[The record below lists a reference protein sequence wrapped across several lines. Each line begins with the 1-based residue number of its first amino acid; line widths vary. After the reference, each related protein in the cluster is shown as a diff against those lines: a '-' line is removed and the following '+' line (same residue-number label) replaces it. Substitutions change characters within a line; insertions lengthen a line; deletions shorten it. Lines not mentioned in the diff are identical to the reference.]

1 MEYNLDRFIIAQ
13 ERDFYKALSEIKQE
27 RKCSHWMWYIFPE
40 LKGLGYSATSEF
52 YGISGLEEAKEY
64 LSNNYLRDN
73 LLKICNAILHTST
86 NNIEEILEYP
96 DNLKLKSSM
105 TLFDYISEKDNIYSL
120 VLDKFYNGE
129 KDKLTLGLIEK

>member
-1 MEYNLDRFIIAQ
+1 MEYNLNRFIIAQ

-52 YGISGLEEAKEY
+52 YGISDLEEAKEY
-64 LSNNYLRDN
+64 LSNDYLRGN
-73 LLKICNAILHTST
+73 LLKICNALLYTST

-129 KDKLTLGLIEK
+129 QDTLPLGLIEK

>member
-52 YGISGLEEAKEY
+52 YGISDLEEAKEY
-64 LSNNYLRDN
+64 LSNDYLRGN
-73 LLKICNAILHTST
+73 LLKICNALLYTST

>member
-64 LSNNYLRDN
+64 LSNDYLRGN
-73 LLKICNAILHTST
+73 LLKICNALLYTST

>member
-1 MEYNLDRFIIAQ
+1 MEYNLNRFIIAQ

-40 LKGLGYSATSEF
+40 LKGLGYSDTSEF
-52 YGISGLEEAKEY
+52 YGISDLEEAIEY
-64 LSNNYLRDN
+64 LSNDYLRGN
-73 LLKICNAILHTST
+73 LLKICNALLYTST

>member
-1 MEYNLDRFIIAQ
+1 MEYNLNRFIIAQ

-52 YGISGLEEAKEY
+52 YGISDLEEAKEY
-64 LSNNYLRDN
+64 LSNDYLRGN
-73 LLKICNAILHTST
+73 LLKICNALLYTST

>member
-64 LSNNYLRDN
+64 LSNDYLRGN
-73 LLKICNAILHTST
+73 LLKICNALLYTST

-105 TLFDYISEKDNIYSL
+105 TLFDYISKKDNIYSL

>member
-1 MEYNLDRFIIAQ
+1 MEYNLNRFIIAQ
-13 ERDFYKALSEIKQE
+13 ERDFYKALSELKQE
-27 RKCSHWMWYIFPE
+27 RKCSHWMWYIFPQ

-64 LSNNYLRDN
+64 LSNDYLRGN
-73 LLKICNAILHTST
+73 LLKICNALLYTST

-120 VLDKFYNGE
+120 VLDKYFNGE

>member
-13 ERDFYKALSEIKQE
+13 KRDFYKALSEIKQE
-27 RKCSHWMWYIFPE
+27 RKCSHWMWYIFPQ

-64 LSNNYLRDN
+64 LSNDYLRGN
-73 LLKICNAILHTST
+73 LLKICNALLYTST

>member
-1 MEYNLDRFIIAQ
+1 MEYNLNRFIIAQ

-64 LSNNYLRDN
+64 LSNDYLRGN
-73 LLKICNAILHTST
+73 LLKICNALLYTST